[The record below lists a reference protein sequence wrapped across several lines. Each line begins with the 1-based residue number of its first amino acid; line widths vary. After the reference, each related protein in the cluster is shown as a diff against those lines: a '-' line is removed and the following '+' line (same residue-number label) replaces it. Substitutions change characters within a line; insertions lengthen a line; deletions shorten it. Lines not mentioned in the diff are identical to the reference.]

1 MWLPYRLNLWL
12 AYRFCLEVCLIHL
25 QPSHVSG
32 CLSVLISCCCPT
44 WLDLML
50 IFPLVI
56 TLVDASHTWN
66 LSTRSLLSCLR
77 QLSYVLL
84 YCVLILGSPPCWLQ
98 TLWLSLFAIPLL
110 HNACSYNLIGATRNF
125 TLVVSSVMVL
135 WLTFYGAMTKLR
147 ASCGRAHKVV
157 LLGTRWYQGC

>member
-25 QPSHVSG
+25 QPSHVLG
-32 CLSVLISCCCPT
+32 CILVLISCCCPT
-44 WLDLML
+44 WLDLVL
-50 IFPLVI
+50 VFPLVI
-56 TLVDASHTWN
+56 TLVDTSHTWN
-66 LSTRSLLSCLR
+66 LSTRSLLSCLW

-110 HNACSYNLIGATRNF
+110 HNACSYNLIGATRSF
-125 TLVVSSVMVL
+125 TLVVCSVMVPRL
-135 WLTFYGAMTKLR
+135 AIYGAVTKPR
-147 ASCGRAHKVV
+147 ASCGCTHKAV
-157 LLGTRWYQGC
+157 LLVTRWYRGF